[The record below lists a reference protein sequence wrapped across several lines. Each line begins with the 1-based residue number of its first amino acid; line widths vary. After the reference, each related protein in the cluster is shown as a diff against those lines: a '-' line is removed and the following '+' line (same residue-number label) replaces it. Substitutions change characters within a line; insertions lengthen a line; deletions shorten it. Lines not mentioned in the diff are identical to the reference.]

1 MSSPH
6 RSSAVRLAAALA
18 PSLLALGA
26 CADDG
31 PTAPATA
38 RGGPTFAVSGAGTA
52 MAGPGVYRFSDCV
65 GPAGT
70 PTAFQAQKT
79 QLPPTARFGVSYASA
94 FRLVDGS
101 GVFVVLS
108 FGEGRFSPPGTGT
121 AGIAVVTCKVAT
133 SAGTLVYSGF
143 LTGA

>member
-1 MSSPH
+1 
-6 RSSAVRLAAALA
+6 
-18 PSLLALGA
+18 
-26 CADDG
+26 
-31 PTAPATA
+31 
-38 RGGPTFAVSGAGTA
+38 
-52 MAGPGVYRFSDCV
+52 VYRFSDCV

-70 PTAFQAQKT
+70 PPAFEAQKT
-79 QLPPTARFGVSYASA
+79 QLPSTSRFGVSYASA
-94 FRLVDGS
+94 FRLVDGG

-108 FGEGRFSPPGTGT
+108 FGDGRFGPPGIAT